1 MADGNG
7 ADPGGGWDISN
18 WLDGFED
25 STVQGA
31 VAKVLRDCK
40 KKAGAGTRN
49 DLDWCRELAKKSKND
64 PGLLAGMLQPITEEV
79 KKVLVEQLGSLD
91 TEDKSTA
98 AVQNDRF
105 IELGGKHMNFGTR
118 DDFDNGLERL
128 IGIPSDDKV
137 YPVAERPDG

>member
-49 DLDWCRELAKKSKND
+49 DLDWCRELAEKSKND

-79 KKVLVEQLGSLD
+79 KRVLVEQLGSLD

>member
-40 KKAGAGTRN
+40 EKAGAGTRN

-79 KKVLVEQLGSLD
+79 KRVLVEQLGSLD

>member
-128 IGIPSDDKV
+128 IGVPSDDKV

>member
-1 MADGNG
+1 
-7 ADPGGGWDISN
+7 
-18 WLDGFED
+18 
-25 STVQGA
+25 
-31 VAKVLRDCK
+31 
-40 KKAGAGTRN
+40 
-49 DLDWCRELAKKSKND
+49 
-64 PGLLAGMLQPITEEV
+64 MLQPITEEV

>member
-40 KKAGAGTRN
+40 EKAGAGTRN

>member
-40 KKAGAGTRN
+40 TKAGAGTRN

>member
-7 ADPGGGWDISN
+7 ADPGGGWDIRN

-40 KKAGAGTRN
+40 EKAGAGTRN

-64 PGLLAGMLQPITEEV
+64 PGLLAGMLQ
-79 KKVLVEQLGSLD
+79 D
-91 TEDKSTA
+91 RKS
-98 AVQNDRF
+98 V
-105 IELGGKHMNFGTR
+105 
-118 DDFDNGLERL
+118 
-128 IGIPSDDKV
+128 V
-137 YPVAERPDG
+137 